1 MTKERESEDG
11 RLAALND
18 ALDELVAHITPDNRH
33 DETNWGPPVGREVW

>member
-1 MTKERESEDG
+1 MTKERESEDE

-18 ALDELVAHITPDNRH
+18 ELIAHITPDNRH